1 MMYAGL
7 RIKTPHSEFIKQ
19 LKYDNGDTIYSFFYN
34 YFVKNKE
41 TNKYEV
47 AEAYVVNVTNIIP
60 KPDSEIICT
69 KLIKCQPKIMKSKDG
84 RDFLNCVVFIEAD
97 NVSEPKLPRYEE
109 QAQQTQ
115 QPNTTTTNN
124 NTSTQNNNNTNL
136 EIQEDDLP
144 F

>member
-19 LKYDNGDTIYSFFYN
+19 LKYNNSDTIYSFFYN
-34 YFVKNKE
+34 YFIKNKE

-47 AEAYVVNVTNIIP
+47 AEAYVVNVLNIMP

-69 KLIKCQPKIMKSKDG
+69 KIVKCQPKVMKSKDG

-109 QAQQTQ
+109 QAQQKQQSNINGYNRTTQ
-115 QPNTTTTNN
+115 QKQTNN
-124 NTSTQNNNNTNL
+124 L
-136 EIQEDDLP
+136 EVGEDDLP

>member
-7 RIKTPHSEFIKQ
+7 RIKTPHSEFIKKI
-19 LKYDNGDTIYSFFYN
+19 KYENSDTIYSFFYN
-34 YFVKNKE
+34 YFIKNKE

-47 AEAYVVNVTNIIP
+47 AEAYVVNVTNIMP

-69 KLIKCQPKIMKSKDG
+69 KIIKCQPKVMKSQDG
-84 RDFLNCVVFIEAD
+84 RDFLNCVVYIEAD

-109 QAQQTQ
+109 QAQQNQ
-115 QPNTTTTNN
+115 NQKNN
-124 NTSTQNNNNTNL
+124 NYNNQQQKEKENL
-136 EIQEDDLP
+136 EVGEDDLP

>member
-19 LKYDNGDTIYSFFYN
+19 IKNNNGEIIYSFFYN

-41 TNKYEV
+41 TDKYEV

-69 KLIKCQPKIMKSKDG
+69 KLIKCQPKVMKSKDG
-84 RDFLNCVVFIEAD
+84 RDFLNCVVYIEAD

-109 QAQQTQ
+109 QAQQKQ
-115 QPNTTTTNN
+115 QPNTTAKSQSNN
-124 NTSTQNNNNTNL
+124 NL
-136 EIQEDDLP
+136 EMQEDDFP

>member
-47 AEAYVVNVTNIIP
+47 AEAYVVNVTNIMP

-69 KLIKCQPKIMKSKDG
+69 KIIKCQPKIMKSQDG
-84 RDFLNCVVFIEAD
+84 RDFLNCVVYIEAD

-109 QAQQTQ
+109 QAQQNQ
-115 QPNTTTTNN
+115 Y
-124 NTSTQNNNNTNL
+124 QNNNNYNNQQQKEKDNL
-136 EIQEDDLP
+136 EVGEDDLP

>member
-19 LKYDNGDTIYSFFYN
+19 LQNNNGEKIYSFFYN

-41 TNKYEV
+41 TNQYEV

-109 QAQQTQ
+109 QAQQKQ
-115 QPNTTTTNN
+115 QPNTIAKSQSNN
-124 NTSTQNNNNTNL
+124 NL
-136 EIQEDDLP
+136 EMQEDDFP

>member
-7 RIKTPHSEFIKQ
+7 RIKTPHSEYIKKI
-19 LKYDNGDTIYSFFYN
+19 KYENSDTIYSFFYN
-34 YFVKNKE
+34 YFIKNKE

-60 KPDSEIICT
+60 KADSEIICT
-69 KLIKCQPKIMKSKDG
+69 KIIKCQPKIMKSQDG
-84 RDFLNCVVFIEAD
+84 RDFLNCVVYIEAD

-109 QAQQTQ
+109 QAQQ
-115 QPNTTTTNN
+115 PNTTTNN
-124 NTSTQNNNNTNL
+124 INTTQSDNSVV
-136 EIQEDDLP
+136 EEDDLP

>member
-7 RIKTPHSEFIKQ
+7 RIKTPHSEFIKKI
-19 LKYDNGDTIYSFFYN
+19 KYENTDTIYSFFYN

-47 AEAYVVNVTNIIP
+47 AEAYVVNVTNIMP

-69 KLIKCQPKIMKSKDG
+69 KLIKCQPKVMKSKDG

-109 QAQQTQ
+109 QPQQ
-115 QPNTTTTNN
+115 QPQQQ
-124 NTSTQNNNNTNL
+124 NTSNYNETLQNKTDILNI
-136 EIQEDDLP
+136 EDDDLP

>member
-19 LKYDNGDTIYSFFYN
+19 LQNNNGEKIYSFFYN

-41 TNKYEV
+41 TDKYEV

-109 QAQQTQ
+109 QAQQKQ
-115 QPNTTTTNN
+115 QPNTTAKSQSNN
-124 NTSTQNNNNTNL
+124 NL
-136 EIQEDDLP
+136 EMQEDDFP

>member
-19 LKYDNGDTIYSFFYN
+19 LQNNNGEKIYSFFYN

-41 TNKYEV
+41 TNQYEV

-109 QAQQTQ
+109 QAQQKQ
-115 QPNTTTTNN
+115 QPNTTTKSQSNN
-124 NTSTQNNNNTNL
+124 NL
-136 EIQEDDLP
+136 EMQEDDFP

>member
-7 RIKTPHSEFIKQ
+7 RIKTPHSEFIKKI
-19 LKYDNGDTIYSFFYN
+19 KYENSDTMYSFFYN

-47 AEAYVVNVTNIIP
+47 AEAYVVNVTNIMP

-69 KLIKCQPKIMKSKDG
+69 KLIKCQPKVMKSKDG

-109 QAQQTQ
+109 QAQQNQ
-115 QPNTTTTNN
+115 Y
-124 NTSTQNNNNTNL
+124 QNNNNYNNQQQKEKDNL
-136 EIQEDDLP
+136 EVGEDDLP

>member
-19 LKYDNGDTIYSFFYN
+19 LQYDNGDTIYSFFYN

-41 TNKYEV
+41 TNKYEI

-109 QAQQTQ
+109 QAQQKQ
-115 QPNTTTTNN
+115 QPNTTAKSQSNN
-124 NTSTQNNNNTNL
+124 NL
-136 EIQEDDLP
+136 EMQEDDFP

>member
-19 LKYDNGDTIYSFFYN
+19 LKDNSGNIIYSFFYN

-41 TNKYEV
+41 TDKYEV

-84 RDFLNCVVFIEAD
+84 RDFLNCAVFIEAD

-109 QAQQTQ
+109 QAQQKQ
-115 QPNTTTTNN
+115 QPNTTAKSQSNN
-124 NTSTQNNNNTNL
+124 NL
-136 EIQEDDLP
+136 EMQEDDFP

>member
-7 RIKTPHSEFIKQ
+7 RIKTPHSEFIKKI
-19 LKYDNGDTIYSFFYN
+19 KYENSDTIYSFFYN
-34 YFVKNKE
+34 YFIKNKE

-47 AEAYVVNVTNIIP
+47 AEAYVVNVTNIMP

-69 KLIKCQPKIMKSKDG
+69 KIIKCQPKVMKSQDG
-84 RDFLNCVVFIEAD
+84 RDFLNCVVYIEAD

-109 QAQQTQ
+109 QAQQNQ
-115 QPNTTTTNN
+115 Y
-124 NTSTQNNNNTNL
+124 QNNNNNYNNQQQKEKDNL
-136 EIQEDDLP
+136 EVGEDDLP

>member
-1 MMYAGL
+1 MMFAGL
-7 RIKTPHSEFIKQ
+7 RIKTPHSEFIKRI
-19 LKYDNGDTIYSFFYN
+19 KYNNGEIIYSFFYN

-41 TNKYEV
+41 TNQYEV
-47 AEAYVVNVTNIIP
+47 AEAYVVNVSNINP

-69 KLIKCQPKIMKSKDG
+69 KILKCQPKIMKSKDG

-115 QPNTTTTNN
+115 QPTTTNN
-124 NTSTQNNNNTNL
+124 NTSTQNNTTNL

>member
-19 LKYDNGDTIYSFFYN
+19 IKNNNDEIIYSFFYN

-41 TNKYEV
+41 TDKYEV

-69 KLIKCQPKIMKSKDG
+69 KLIKCQPKVMKSKDG
-84 RDFLNCVVFIEAD
+84 RDFLNCVVYIEAD

-109 QAQQTQ
+109 QAQQKQ
-115 QPNTTTTNN
+115 QPNTTAKSQSNN
-124 NTSTQNNNNTNL
+124 NL
-136 EIQEDDLP
+136 EMQEDGFP

>member
-7 RIKTPHSEFIKQ
+7 RIKTPHSEFIKKI
-19 LKYDNGDTIYSFFYN
+19 KYENTDTIYSFFYN

-69 KLIKCQPKIMKSKDG
+69 KILKCQPKIMKSKDG

-109 QAQQTQ
+109 QAQQNQPTQ
-115 QPNTTTTNN
+115 Q
-124 NTSTQNNNNTNL
+124 QENNNNTNL

>member
-1 MMYAGL
+1 MMFAGL

-19 LKYDNGDTIYSFFYN
+19 LQNNNGEKIYSFFYN

-41 TNKYEV
+41 TDKYEV

-109 QAQQTQ
+109 QAQQKQ
-115 QPNTTTTNN
+115 QPNTIAKSQSNN
-124 NTSTQNNNNTNL
+124 NL
-136 EIQEDDLP
+136 EMQEDDFP

>member
-7 RIKTPHSEFIKQ
+7 RIKTPHSEFIKKI
-19 LKYDNGDTIYSFFYN
+19 KYENTDTIYSFFYN
-34 YFVKNKE
+34 YFIKNKE

-60 KPDSEIICT
+60 KADSEIICT
-69 KLIKCQPKIMKSKDG
+69 KIIKCQPKIMKSQDG
-84 RDFLNCVVFIEAD
+84 RDFLNCVVYIEAD

-109 QAQQTQ
+109 QSQQNQ
-115 QPNTTTTNN
+115 Y
-124 NTSTQNNNNTNL
+124 QNNNNNYNNQQQKEKDNL
-136 EIQEDDLP
+136 EVEEDDLP

>member
-19 LKYDNGDTIYSFFYN
+19 IKYNNSDTMYSFFYN

-47 AEAYVVNVTNIIP
+47 AEAYVVNVLNIMP

-69 KLIKCQPKIMKSKDG
+69 KIVKCQPKIMKSQDG
-84 RDFLNCVVFIEAD
+84 RSFLNCVVFIEAD

-109 QAQQTQ
+109 QAQQQNINNYNNQ
-115 QPNTTTTNN
+115 Q
-124 NTSTQNNNNTNL
+124 QKEKDNL
-136 EIQEDDLP
+136 EVQEDDLP

>member
-19 LKYDNGDTIYSFFYN
+19 LRYNNSDTIYSFFYN
-34 YFVKNKE
+34 YFIKNKE

-47 AEAYVVNVTNIIP
+47 AEAYVVNVTNIMP
-60 KPDSEIICT
+60 KADSEIICT
-69 KLIKCQPKIMKSKDG
+69 KIIKCQPKVMKSKDG

-109 QAQQTQ
+109 QSQQTQ
-115 QPNTTTTNN
+115 KSNTNN
-124 NTSTQNNNNTNL
+124 YNTKIKKQNDNL
-136 EIQEDDLP
+136 EVQEDDLP

>member
-7 RIKTPHSEFIKQ
+7 RIKTPHSEFIKKI
-19 LKYDNGDTIYSFFYN
+19 KYENSDTIYSFFYN
-34 YFVKNKE
+34 YFIKNKE

-47 AEAYVVNVTNIIP
+47 AEAYVVNVTNIMP

-69 KLIKCQPKIMKSKDG
+69 KIIKCQPKVMKSQDG
-84 RDFLNCVVFIEAD
+84 RDFLNCVVYIEAD

-109 QAQQTQ
+109 QAQQNQ
-115 QPNTTTTNN
+115 Y
-124 NTSTQNNNNTNL
+124 QNNNNYNNQQQKEKDNL
-136 EIQEDDLP
+136 EVGEDDLP

>member
-7 RIKTPHSEFIKQ
+7 RIKTPHSEFIKKI
-19 LKYDNGDTIYSFFYN
+19 KYENSDTMYSFFYN

-47 AEAYVVNVTNIIP
+47 AEAYVVNVTNIMP

-115 QPNTTTTNN
+115 QPNTTTTNTT
-124 NTSTQNNNNTNL
+124 TSQNNNNTNL

>member
-47 AEAYVVNVTNIIP
+47 AEAYVVNVTNIMP

-69 KLIKCQPKIMKSKDG
+69 KIISYISFIYFIQHFFFRYFINY
-84 RDFLNCVVFIEAD
+84 FIVVMYGII
-97 NVSEPKLPRYEE
+97 S
-109 QAQQTQ
+109 Q
-115 QPNTTTTNN
+115 
-124 NTSTQNNNNTNL
+124 
-136 EIQEDDLP
+136 
-144 F
+144 